1 MMKKNLIALVVL
13 LAGLKS
19 FAQADSLDLKI
30 GQMIMIGMSGT
41 SVTPG
46 SAIIKAIQQNYAGG
60 VLLFELNL
68 NPVQTEK
75 NLAKLTADLQRAAKI
90 PLLIS
95 IDQEGGKVNR
105 LKQKYGFKEMPSAK
119 SIGLRNN
126 DDYTVACGVTTAD
139 ALLACGININFAPVL
154 DVDNPDCPV
163 LGKLQRCYDADV
175 QKISHIAS
183 LIIDA
188 HFEKG
193 IRTAVKHFPGHGNSR
208 TDSHKGLA
216 DVTKYWTPNE
226 LIPYKNLI
234 NEGKIEAIMTA
245 HIINRNIDPSGLP
258 ATLSKKAITELLR
271 NKLGYQGVVLSDD
284 MQMHAISSFY
294 GFEESIKMA
303 INAGVDILIFSNNIE
318 NAKLYTPSN
327 IHAAIRKMVL
337 NNEISRARI
346 DESFRRIMTLKT
358 GNP

>member
-1 MMKKNLIALVVL
+1 MKKYVIAICILVS
-13 LAGLKS
+13 GLRS

-41 SVTPG
+41 AVTNS
-46 SAIIKAIQQNYAGG
+46 SAIIKAIQHNFTGG

-75 NLAKLTADLQRAAKI
+75 KLAKLTADLQRAAKI

-105 LKQKYGFKEMPSAK
+105 LKAKYGFKEMPSAK

-126 DDYTVACGVTTAD
+126 DDYTTETGVTTAD
-139 ALLACGININFAPVL
+139 ALRACGININFAPVL
-154 DVDNPDCPV
+154 DVDNPECPV

-188 HFEKG
+188 HVQKG
-193 IRTAVKHFPGHGNSR
+193 IRTVVKHFPGHGSSR
-208 TDSHKGLA
+208 SDSHKGLA

-226 LIPYKNLI
+226 LLPYKNLI
-234 NEGKIEAIMTA
+234 SEGKIEAIMTA

-258 ATLSKKAITELLR
+258 ATLSKKAITDLLR
-271 NKLGYQGVVLSDD
+271 NKLSYQGVVFSDD

-318 NAKLYTPSN
+318 KATLYTPAN
-327 IHAAIRKMVL
+327 IHAAIKKMVL

-346 DESFRRIMTLKT
+346 DESFRRIMVLKM
-358 GNP
+358 GRRL